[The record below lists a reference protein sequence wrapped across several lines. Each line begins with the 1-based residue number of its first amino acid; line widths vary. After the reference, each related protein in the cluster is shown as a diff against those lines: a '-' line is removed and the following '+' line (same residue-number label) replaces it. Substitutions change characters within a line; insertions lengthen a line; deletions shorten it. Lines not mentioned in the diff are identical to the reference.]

1 MNDPLLE
8 ARHLEFAYAGR
19 PVIRDA
25 SFAVTAGEFV
35 GLIGP
40 NGSGKSTLLRLLLG
54 LLTPKSGEVRLDGVP
69 AGRIGREA
77 FARAAAFVPQDTR
90 VDFPFPVREI
100 VAMGRTPHLGRFRP
114 ETDHDR
120 EIIAEAMRL
129 TGTEGF
135 AARPVTELSGGERQ
149 RVHIARAVAQEA
161 KTMLLDEP
169 TASLDLSHQLDALE
183 LLKSLAARGTAVVAA
198 IHDLS
203 LAARFCDRL
212 VLLSAGRVV
221 ADGPPETV
229 LTPERVGAVFGL
241 RVSIRRDPESGFPV
255 VIPIE
260 TIGTLAATGGT
271 Q

>member
-1 MNDPLLE
+1 M
-8 ARHLEFAYAGR
+8 
-19 PVIRDA
+19 RDVPDA
-25 SFAVTAGEFV
+25 PAIVAEGLVKRYGAVTAVDQV
-35 GLIGP
+35 GFDARPGTVLGLLGG
-40 NGSGKSTLLRLLLG
+40 NGAGKTTTIAMLLG
-54 LLTPKSGEVRLDGVP
+54 LLIPDGGRITVLGHDMATDRFAALARMNFSSPYVALPHRLSVRENLTVYGHLYGVAGLRTRIDHLAGELDLGGFLDRP
-69 AGRIGREA
+69 AGQLSAG
-77 FARAAAFVPQDTR
+77 QKTR
-90 VDFPFPVREI
+90 VALAKALI
-100 VAMGRTPHLGRFRP
+100 NTP
-114 ETDHDR
+114 
-120 EIIAEAMRL
+120 
-129 TGTEGF
+129 
-135 AARPVTELSGGERQ
+135 
-149 RVHIARAVAQEA
+149 AVL
-161 KTMLLDEP
+161 LLDEP

-221 ADGPPETV
+221 ADGSPETV

>member
-1 MNDPLLE
+1 MNAPLIE
-8 ARHLEFAYAGR
+8 ARHLEFAYGGR
-19 PVIRDA
+19 PVIRNA
-25 SFAVTAGEFV
+25 SLTVAAGEFV

-54 LLTPKSGEVRLDGVP
+54 LLTPKAGEIRLGGVP
-69 AGRIGREA
+69 ARQVGREE

-90 VDFPFPVREI
+90 LDFPFPAREI

-114 ETDHDR
+114 ETDRDR

-129 TGTEGF
+129 TGTEEF
-135 AARPVTELSGGERQ
+135 ADRPVTQLSGGERQ
-149 RVHIARAVAQEA
+149 RIHIARAVAQEA

-169 TASLDLSHQLDALE
+169 TASLDLSHQLDALK
-183 LLKSLAARGTAVVAA
+183 LLKSLAARGTAVIAA

-212 VLLSAGRVV
+212 VTLSAGRVV
-221 ADGPPETV
+221 ADGSPETV
-229 LTPERVGAVFGL
+229 LTPELVGAAFGL
-241 RVSIRRDPESGFPV
+241 RATIRRDPDSGFPV

-260 TIGTLAATGGT
+260 TLAATGGT
-271 Q
+271 R